1 MPAATPDLFH
11 FKGQDVKRP
20 YTADRATLEW
30 SDTATEVQ
38 FAINVQISY
47 QQQINRRRVIGGAW
61 AVRWGSQPQ
70 GSLTCQ
76 RILVA
81 NDANIYEGKIWDQ
94 CQDAKALKVTLKDCD
109 GNAPIIYTCT
119 APVVSQFQLTVE
131 GESLTCLDNVVVE
144 FLQLSIGK

>member
-1 MPAATPDLFH
+1 MADIFN
-11 FKGQDVKRP
+11 FKDQEVKRP

-30 SDTATEVQ
+30 SDTGDVQ

-81 NDANIYEGKIWDQ
+81 GDANIYEGKIWDQ
-94 CQDAKALKVTLKDCD
+94 CQDAQELKVSLSDCD
-109 GNAPIIYTCT
+109 GKAGPIYICT
-119 APVVSQFQLTVE
+119 GPVVSQLQVTVE
-131 GESLTCLDNVVVE
+131 AESLTCLDNVVVE
-144 FLQLSIGK
+144 FLQLKKGS

>member
-1 MPAATPDLFH
+1 MDLYH
-11 FKGQDVKRP
+11 YQEQVVKRP
-20 YTADRATLEW
+20 YTADRATLKW
-30 SDTATEVQ
+30 SDVGPVQ

-47 QQQINRRRVIGGAW
+47 QQQINRRRVIGGEW

-70 GSLTCQ
+70 GTITCQ

-94 CQDAKALKVTLKDCD
+94 CQDAEAVEVTLRDCD
-109 GNAPIIYTCT
+109 KGAEKIFKCT
-119 APVVSQFQLTVE
+119 GPVVSQFQLTVE

-144 FLQLSIGK
+144 FLQLLKP

>member
-1 MPAATPDLFH
+1 MADIFN
-11 FKGQDVKRP
+11 FKDQDVKRP

-30 SDTATEVQ
+30 SDTGEVQ

-76 RILVA
+76 RILVSG
-81 NDANIYEGKIWDQ
+81 DANIYTGKIWDQ
-94 CQDAKALKVTLKDCD
+94 CQDAKELKVTLADCD
-109 GNAPIIYTCT
+109 GAVGPIYICT
-119 APVVSQFQLTVE
+119 GPVVSQLQVTVE
-131 GESLTCLDNVVVE
+131 AESLTCLDNVVVE
-144 FLQLSIGK
+144 FLQLKLGS

>member
-1 MPAATPDLFH
+1 MADIFN
-11 FKGQDVKRP
+11 FQDQEVKRP

-30 SDTATEVQ
+30 SDTGDVQ
-38 FAINVQISY
+38 FAINVQINY

-81 NDANIYEGKIWDQ
+81 GDANIYQGKIWDQ
-94 CQDAKALKVTLKDCD
+94 CQDAKELKVSLKDCD
-109 GNAPIIYTCT
+109 GNAGPIYICT
-119 APVVSQFQLTVE
+119 GPVVSQLQVTVE
-131 GESLTCLDNVVVE
+131 AESLTCLDNVVVE
-144 FLQLSIGK
+144 FLQLKNG

>member
-1 MPAATPDLFH
+1 MPSATPDIFN
-11 FKGQDVKRP
+11 FKGQEVKRP

-38 FAINVQISY
+38 FAINVQINY

-76 RILVA
+76 RILVHG
-81 NDANIYEGKIWDQ
+81 DANIYKGKIWDQ
-94 CQDAKALKVTLKDCD
+94 CQDAKELKVTLNDCD
-109 GNAPIIYTCT
+109 NQKGHIYICSG
-119 APVVSQFQLTVE
+119 PVVSQLQITVE
-131 GESLTCLDNVVVE
+131 AESLTCLDNVVVE
-144 FLQLSIGK
+144 FLQLSLG